1 MNPQLLD
8 TILAV
13 LIRRGLSYLGIAV
26 GGASGIPDS
35 AVVQAAA
42 AIGGLLLLV
51 INEVWQARSLHKTQ
65 KAQGGVTP
73 SL

>member
-1 MNPQLLD
+1 MKQLLG
-8 TILAV
+8 TILTV

-26 GGASGIPDS
+26 GGASGIPED
-35 AVVQAAA
+35 AVMQAAA

-51 INEVWQARSLHKTQ
+51 GNEVWQARKLHKTT

-73 SL
+73 PL